1 MLTIDENGNFVRASI
16 EGIDEKGT
24 PVYGG
29 NLTAIDALVERKL
42 IMNSRNELKE
52 KLKEF
57 ELTPAEQKVW
67 FDDNPDLYELQRAAQ
82 GLKQRGPLY
91 GNGNPTFRSDL
102 SGLTGGQLD
111 AAAWQNYAIANGL
124 VPPHVNY
131 DDTLDRLIE
140 RLQKFLELYEK
151 AIGIV

>member
-1 MLTIDENGNFVRASI
+1 MLTLDENGNFVRASI

-24 PVYGG
+24 PIYGG
-29 NLTAIDALVERKL
+29 NITAVDASVEKKL

-57 ELTPAEQKVW
+57 ELAPAEQKVW

-102 SGLTGGQLD
+102 SGLSGGQLD

-124 VPPHVNY
+124 VPPHINY
-131 DDTLDRLIE
+131 DESLDKLIN
-140 RLQKFLELYEK
+140 RLQKFLELYENVMR
-151 AIGIV
+151 IV

>member
-1 MLTIDENGNFVRASI
+1 
-16 EGIDEKGT
+16 
-24 PVYGG
+24 
-29 NLTAIDALVERKL
+29 L

-67 FDDNPDLYELQRAAQ
+67 FDDNPDLYELQAAAQ
-82 GLKQRGPLY
+82 SLKQRGPLY

-102 SGLTGGQLD
+102 SGLVGGQLD

-124 VPPHVNY
+124 VPPHINY
-131 DDTLDRLIE
+131 DDSLDKLIN
-140 RLQKFLELYEK
+140 RLQKFLELYENVMR
-151 AIGIV
+151 IV